1 MKLFDTDVLVEHLKG
16 SSAATDMVLEAA
28 SVGQAA
34 CSVLTRFELLARM
47 RSGERSQIRSL
58 VDGLVNL
65 EATKDVATRAG
76 EWARTFRR
84 SHANV
89 SSSDY
94 LIAATAE
101 VHGVDLITRNVKN
114 FPMFPELESAI

>member
-16 SSAATDMVLEAA
+16 NSAATDMVLEAA
-28 SVGQAA
+28 SVGQAV
-34 CSVLTRFELLARM
+34 SELTRFELLAGM

-58 VDGLVNL
+58 LDGLVNL
-65 EATKDVATRAG
+65 EATTDVATRAG

-89 SSSDY
+89 SSIDY

-101 VHGVDLITRNVKN
+101 VHGTDLITKNVKN
-114 FPMFPELESAI
+114 FPMYPELESAI